1 MSVLEMNKIIILLIS
16 LSIIYGG
23 ETSQTEDIMI
33 SSGIMFVYFIISGE
47 TINCL
52 QPHYNGRYQNKAKV
66 CQWSEDKFYY
76 RDGEYILYREDS
88 SDNWIE
94 KKMRK
99 RYWKRR
105 DG

>member
-1 MSVLEMNKIIILLIS
+1 MKNIIIFLIS

-23 ETSQTEDIMI
+23 ETSQTEEIII
-33 SSGIMFVYFIISGE
+33 SGGIMLVYFIVLNE
-47 TINCL
+47 TMNCI
-52 QPHYNGRYQNKAKV
+52 QPRYDEEYQNKAVV
-66 CQWSEDKFYY
+66 CKWSEDTFYY
-76 RDGEYILYREDS
+76 ENDEYILYREDS

-105 DG
+105 DD